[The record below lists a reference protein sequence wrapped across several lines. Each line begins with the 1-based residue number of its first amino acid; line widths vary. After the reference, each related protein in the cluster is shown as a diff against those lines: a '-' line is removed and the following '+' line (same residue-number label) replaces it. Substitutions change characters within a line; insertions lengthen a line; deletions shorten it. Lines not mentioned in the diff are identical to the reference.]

1 MSKVTF
7 NTGNFS
13 IVVDGDYNAEHQE
26 KALEN
31 ALRYELQRDVAT
43 KVYEGLA
50 GTARPNGKGKKLP
63 ADFERS
69 SVEFSVGAAES
80 FMKTAEAEFAKR
92 GDFTVSVVKY
102 EGSEAASPMK
112 RATAFVEQL
121 LSTPEAEAQMRSLF
135 ALQGMEDAE
144 DGDKAALIA
153 FANSKG
159 LGIQP
164 PKAAKE

>member
-7 NTGNFS
+7 NTGNFA
-13 IVVDGDYNAEHQE
+13 ITVEGEYNADAQA

-43 KVYEGLA
+43 KVYVAVAGEEGKDGKRKLA
-50 GTARPNGKGKKLP
+50 K
-63 ADFERS
+63 DFERDS
-69 SVEFSVGAAES
+69 LEYSEEAAEA
-80 FMKTAEAEFAKR
+80 FREAAETEMAKR
-92 GDFTVSVVKY
+92 GNFTITVAKY

-112 RATAFVEQL
+112 RATAFVDAL
-121 LSTPEAEAQMRSLF
+121 LDDGDKEAQMRSLF
-135 ALQGMEDAE
+135 SLQGMENAADA
-144 DGDKAALIA
+144 DRDALIA

-164 PKAAKE
+164 PKAKG